1 MQTTIYPAPGLDTS
15 LLGVVRILLVVQGG
29 IAVLSTIEVTVA
41 GAVLGPAIA
50 PLILLNAAAAALT
63 LIAARGVVRRS
74 ARSRRLA
81 IVLEWTVLA
90 FAVVDLLLALFLAQ
104 RGLEPVPLLTRVVV
118 PYFVIR
124 LLRRREV
131 RAEFGLG
138 PTRRQRRRDRKA
150 AGQ

>member
-1 MQTTIYPAPGLDTS
+1 MQTTHPTPSLDTGW
-15 LLGVVRILLVVQGG
+15 LGVVRVLLVVQGG

-50 PLILLNAAAAALT
+50 PLIILNLAAAALT

-81 IVLEWTVLA
+81 IVLEWTVLV
-90 FAVVDLLLALFLAQ
+90 FATIDLLLAIFLAK
-104 RGLEPVPLLTRVVV
+104 RGLEPVPLITRVVV
-118 PYFVIR
+118 PYLVIR
-124 LLRRREV
+124 LLRRRDV
-131 RAEFGLG
+131 RAEFGLE

-150 AGQ
+150 ASA